1 MIKKPEDKIVLIIE
15 DNADIRTFAS
25 RVLELEGYTC
35 LQAKTR
41 DEAFL
46 LISENKVN
54 LVLLDLRLAEEN
66 GWLILEQLK
75 RNPETTSIP
84 VILFTASSGEQQR
97 ASALEMGAADYLIKP
112 LSANMLRD
120 SVARILP
127 LKK

>member
-35 LQAKTR
+35 LQAETR

>member
-84 VILFTASSGEQQR
+84 VILFTASFGEQQR
-97 ASALEMGAADYLIKP
+97 SRALETGAADYLIKP
-112 LSANMLRD
+112 LSANMLRN

>member
-35 LQAKTR
+35 LQAETR

-54 LVLLDLRLAEEN
+54 LVLLDLRL
-66 GWLILEQLK
+66 
-75 RNPETTSIP
+75 
-84 VILFTASSGEQQR
+84 
-97 ASALEMGAADYLIKP
+97 
-112 LSANMLRD
+112 
-120 SVARILP
+120 
-127 LKK
+127 